1 MKLALTALALAT
13 VLCSCGAGA
22 QTLSG
27 DSVCV
32 GFNDAGGAQA
42 TVTSGGITI
51 VVPLMRLSRDAG
63 DAGDP
68 LAP

>member
-1 MKLALTALALAT
+1 MKPAIIAMALTT
-13 VLCSCGAGA
+13 VICSCGAGA
-22 QTLSG
+22 QTLTG

-42 TVTSGGITI
+42 TVSSGGITI

-63 DAGDP
+63 DP